1 MVKSRSKIKERKQLK
16 NILDRLKRKSKKIVF
31 TNGCFDLIHSGHV
44 RYLEKAKG
52 LGDVLVV
59 AINTDSSIRRIKG
72 VKRPITPQ
80 RERAEVLAS
89 LGCVDYV
96 TFFKEDTPYELIK
109 LLKPYILVKGGDWEK
124 KDIVGRD
131 VVERNGGKV
140 YTIPFI
146 KGVSTT
152 AIVERILRRCSE
164 N

>member
-1 MVKSRSKIKERKQLK
+1 MIKSRNKIRGRNEL
-16 NILDRLKRKSKKIVF
+16 KKILKGLRKKGKKIIF
-31 TNGCFDLIHSGHV
+31 TNGCFDLIHLGHV

-52 LGDVLVV
+52 LGGVLVV

-96 TFFKEDTPYELIK
+96 TFFNEDTPYELIR
-109 LLKPYILVKGGDWEK
+109 LLKPDILVKGRDWNK
-124 KDIVGRD
+124 KDIIGGD

-140 YTIPFI
+140 YTIPVI